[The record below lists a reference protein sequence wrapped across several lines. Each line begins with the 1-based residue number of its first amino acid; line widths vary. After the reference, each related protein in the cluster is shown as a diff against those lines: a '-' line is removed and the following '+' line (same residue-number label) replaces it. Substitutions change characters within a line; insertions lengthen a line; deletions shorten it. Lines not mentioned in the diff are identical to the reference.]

1 MNIVDVRKLAWNR
14 KNVVDFLS
22 TIEVGTVKSTHEL
35 VDDFILYHGV
45 DPDSDTEGVFYQV
58 LNNMCAGFDYLL
70 NVGDISLHR
79 DNEGMPYLTFI
90 KHSGFSPN
98 C

>member
-35 VDDFILYHGV
+35 VDDFILHHGV
-45 DPDSDTEGVFYQV
+45 DPASDTNGVFYQV

-70 NVGDISLHR
+70 NVGDVSLHR

-90 KHSGFSPN
+90 KHSGLSPN